1 MSANT
6 KQMHN
11 MPKQGKR
18 NRKLEEIKYSPGI
31 NDLNMGST
39 MAFSGLM
46 PSKCMEAQSESR
58 SWSAEKGSR
67 LEITPNNYLKEEWK
81 VLCLSLSPLL

>member
-1 MSANT
+1 MY
-6 KQMHN
+6 N

-18 NRKLEEIKYSPGI
+18 NHKLEEIKYSPGI
-31 NDLNMGST
+31 DDLSMRST

-46 PSKCMEAQSESR
+46 PSKYLEAQSASR

-67 LEITPNNYLKEEWK
+67 LEITSNNYLKEEWK
-81 VLCLSLSPLL
+81 VLSKIHISEPNLDNK